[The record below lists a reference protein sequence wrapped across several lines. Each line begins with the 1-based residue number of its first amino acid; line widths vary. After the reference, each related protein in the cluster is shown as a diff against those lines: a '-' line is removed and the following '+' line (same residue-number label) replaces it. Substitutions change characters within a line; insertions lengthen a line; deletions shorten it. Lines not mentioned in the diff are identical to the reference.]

1 MGELAPAD
9 FCKLGYAVGGAEAL
23 GLVEITKCRRQLDWA
38 HTLAFSPDDKVLA
51 SASGG
56 KTVKLWDTGTGAALE
71 TLKTNAITQSFV
83 L

>member
-1 MGELAPAD
+1 
-9 FCKLGYAVGGAEAL
+9 
-23 GLVEITKCRRQLDWA
+23 LDWTHA
-38 HTLAFSPDDKVLA
+38 LAFSPDDKVLA

-71 TLKTNAITQSFV
+71 TLKTNVITQSFV

>member
-1 MGELAPAD
+1 
-9 FCKLGYAVGGAEAL
+9 
-23 GLVEITKCRRQLDWA
+23 LDWA
-38 HTLAFSPDDKVLA
+38 HALAFSPDDKVLA